1 MQQSTTTAYDSY
13 RISLVFHVIVDL
25 VTIQQPLLVS
35 PLQTLKQ
42 STSEPFMLYR
52 SLLRPLLFRL
62 PPETAHELALNS
74 LSFAPKLTKALFGD
88 RFKRSPFGKLRRF
101 ELSFSN
107 PVGLAAGFDKDGIA
121 LDSLAALGFGFIEG
135 GTVTYHPQP
144 GNERPRLFRLPLDK
158 ALINRAGFNNE
169 GASAFAQRVGNNKPD
184 CVLGVSIGKSKVV
197 ALEDAVA
204 DYLKSFEIVYPIADY
219 VAVNVSSPNTPRLR
233 ELQQAA
239 QLEELLRALQE
250 RNRELAEQADGRGV
264 LPLLVKLSP
273 DLDHDELQNVVAVAQ
288 RNKVA
293 GLIATN
299 TTTNREA
306 LRTSNQEVQ
315 AYGEGGLSGAPLRH
329 QSMEIIA
336 TLYNM
341 THGSMPLIGVGGIFT
356 AEDAWEMISAGAS
369 LLQIYTGFIYEGPSI
384 AKKINEGLRQIISSK
399 GFVSL
404 DEAVGS
410 RAKELAAVG
419 GRATATG
426 RTRG

>member
-1 MQQSTTTAYDSY
+1 
-13 RISLVFHVIVDL
+13 
-25 VTIQQPLLVS
+25 
-35 PLQTLKQ
+35 
-42 STSEPFMLYR
+42 MLYR

-74 LSFAPKLTKALFGD
+74 LSFAPGLTKTLLGD

-101 ELSFSN
+101 GLTFSN
-107 PVGLAAGFDKDGIA
+107 PVGLAAGFDKDGVA
-121 LDSLAALGFGFIEG
+121 LESLAALGFGFIEA

-169 GASAFAQRVGNNKPD
+169 GATRFAQRVKNNRPD
-184 CVLGVSIGKSKVV
+184 CVLGVSIGKSKAV

-204 DYLKSFEIVYPIADY
+204 DYLKSFEVVYPIADY

-233 ELQQAA
+233 ELQHRE
-239 QLEELLRALQE
+239 QLEELLRTLQE
-250 RNRELAEQADGRGV
+250 RNQQLAEQPEGRGV

-273 DLDHDELQNVVAVAQ
+273 DLDREELQNIVAVAQ
-288 RNKVA
+288 RTKVA

-299 TTTNREA
+299 TTTARAPLETPGEA
-306 LRTSNQEVQ
+306 VQ
-315 AYGEGGLSGAPLRH
+315 AFGEGGLSGAPLRRR
-329 QSMEIIA
+329 SREMIA
-336 TLYNM
+336 MLYNM
-341 THGSMPLIGVGGIFT
+341 TEGSPPLIGVGGIFT

-384 AKKINEGLRQIISSK
+384 AKKINEGLRQIISGK

-410 RAKELAAVG
+410 RAKEFAAP
-419 GRATATG
+419 
-426 RTRG
+426 